1 MSILGGFAY
10 IEVAAVFVEI
20 LLTCEVRVLRAWGV
34 YFYSSEFL
42 FTIDGM
48 FSSSSE
54 FLYIFTAASETFFF
68 MTGCVFILVM
78 FFSGVCWV

>member
-10 IEVAAVFVEI
+10 IEVAPAGFAEI
-20 LLTCEVRVLRAWGV
+20 LLTYEVRVLIAWGV

-42 FTIDGM
+42 FIIDGM

-54 FLYIFTAASETFFF
+54 FLYMFTAASEIFFF
-68 MTGCVFILVM
+68 ITGCVFI
-78 FFSGVCWV
+78 